1 MQAINKIVVE
11 KLHFPIDNRYNFNLC
26 VLTSVDGGEKFYYC
40 GNGKYATDEADVS
53 KKLEEL
59 KKQYDTEIVEDRR

>member
-1 MQAINKIVVE
+1 MKTINKIVIE

-40 GNGKYATDEADVS
+40 GNGKYATDEADIV
-53 KKLEEL
+53 KKN
-59 KKQYDTEIVEDRR
+59 